1 MSTSSLCQVAQDRG
15 ESVVGH
21 HLAFAAAKRGLDAA
35 APGTPAA
42 AGYWLQLGDSA
53 AAMGELELSYCLY
66 ARGWQQCRVAV
77 SGAGG
82 FFQSCQGLQTQTS
95 LQLSSGI
102 RQGVSLE

>member
-1 MSTSSLCQVAQDRG
+1 MSTYSLYQVAQERA
-15 ESVVGH
+15 ESVGSH

-66 ARGWQQCRVAV
+66 ARGWQQCCAAV

-82 FFQSCQGLQTQTS
+82 FFHSCQWLQTHIT

-102 RQGVSLE
+102 QKGVSL